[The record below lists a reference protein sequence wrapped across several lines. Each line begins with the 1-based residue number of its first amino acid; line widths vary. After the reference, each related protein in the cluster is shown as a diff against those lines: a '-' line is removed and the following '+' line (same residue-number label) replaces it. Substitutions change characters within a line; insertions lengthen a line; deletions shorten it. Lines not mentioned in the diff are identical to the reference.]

1 MATTFIAKHGL
12 KSNINKL
19 KLSEGEIA
27 IAYSEDKTKA
37 EIYSGSKDGT
47 PILLIQEINVSEL
60 LANANEYTNTKISEL
75 VDGAPE
81 AMDTL
86 KELADAIAQNSDI
99 MSALQ
104 SAIGN
109 KANEAE
115 LSGHISD
122 TNNPHTVTKE
132 QLGLEN
138 VDNTSDI
145 DKPISTAIQ
154 EALNDKAPTN
164 HASGATTYGV
174 GDASNYGHLKLSDS
188 TTSTSSTSSGI
199 AATPKAVKTI
209 SDTLSTE
216 ISDRQAADNELKAKI
231 ADINSELTTDN
242 LFYDL
247 SKYVNSD
254 NKLVTDDSGVQ
265 YLSYSGTFDVVYL
278 YQNFVVDNFRRKPKT
293 KTTLEL
299 TFNVASRHIAGGG
312 CDIGGLNIGETD
324 VLITYTD
331 TTTERF
337 GQSYYTAT
345 DTGDKTITINGT
357 SETYKTTK
365 FKIEIPVK
373 KEIKSISFRIVSDN
387 YYTNGDPTGNVCE
400 QETLIQSAVCY
411 DDECVVARKELDDF
425 VQVIETALD
434 GKAPTNHASNG
445 TGFGKGTRTAFGH
458 VKLSEVINSSTG
470 ADAGIAVAP
479 KAVKTAYD
487 KAVSAYELADGKLDA
502 NFVSNGY
509 AGIDEVTTTLSDMW
523 RDRVAPPTTITVACS
538 TSKHNITA
546 DYHCNGTNDQTVIQ
560 QAIDALPSTGGKI
573 VLLEGTYNISGQI
586 TVNQPN
592 VTICGMGNNT
602 ILKAAKSSSTLTM
615 LRCSNH
621 SGFKISNLVMDFEN
635 NSSAQCIGIQLY
647 VSGHSTIEN
656 ISILNNKGNGIEW
669 YKCDY
674 TRFNGVSFV
683 NVRQCIWDRGY
694 NHSSIFS
701 GVIIDTATNGIV
713 LETNSELNQIDGC
726 IVRYATGKG
735 ISSDSAYTMINDNI
749 VYGCGVG
756 ITANG
761 NCSTVSGNN
770 ACDNDTGISINGKMI
785 NVSGN
790 TAVRTDGSGNV
801 SSYSSSQYTIL
812 LGSSS
817 KNCFVTCNLIT
828 GKNYTNNGN
837 STHTITNNKY

>member
-1 MATTFIAKHGL
+1 MAIITEKGFKKI
-12 KSNINKL
+12 
-19 KLSEGEIA
+19 
-27 IAYSEDKTKA
+27 
-37 EIYSGSKDGT
+37 
-47 PILLIQEINVSEL
+47 
-60 LANANEYTNTKISEL
+60 EYT
-75 VDGAPE
+75 DP
-81 AMDTL
+81 
-86 KELADAIAQNSDI
+86 ADIPAVVN
-99 MSALQ
+99 
-104 SAIGN
+104 
-109 KANEAE
+109 
-115 LSGHISD
+115 H
-122 TNNPHTVTKE
+122 
-132 QLGLEN
+132 N
-138 VDNTSDI
+138 VDNVEEIINDL
-145 DKPISTAIQ
+145 DKPTFETAANRSNIVSGETISTLFGKVKKFFADLKTV
-154 EALNDKAPTN
+154 AFTGSYTDLSNKPTT
-164 HASGATTYGV
+164 A
-174 GDASNYGHLKLSDS
+174 
-188 TTSTSSTSSGI
+188 TTSTSGFMSAADKTKLNGI
-199 AATPKAVKTI
+199 ATGANNYTHPSTHPASMIVQDSTHRFV
-209 SDTLSTE
+209 SDNE
-216 ISDRQAADNELKAKI
+216 ISDWDN
-231 ADINSELTTDN
+231 
-242 LFYDL
+242 
-247 SKYVNSD
+247 
-254 NKLVTDDSGVQ
+254 
-265 YLSYSGTFDVVYL
+265 
-278 YQNFVVDNFRRKPKT
+278 
-293 KTTLEL
+293 
-299 TFNVASRHIAGGG
+299 
-312 CDIGGLNIGETD
+312 
-324 VLITYTD
+324 
-331 TTTERF
+331 
-337 GQSYYTAT
+337 
-345 DTGDKTITINGT
+345 
-357 SETYKTTK
+357 
-365 FKIEIPVK
+365 
-373 KEIKSISFRIVSDN
+373 
-387 YYTNGDPTGNVCE
+387 
-400 QETLIQSAVCY
+400 
-411 DDECVVARKELDDF
+411 
-425 VQVIETALD
+425 
-434 GKAPTNHASNG
+434 
-445 TGFGKGTRTAFGH
+445 
-458 VKLSEVINSSTG
+458 
-470 ADAGIAVAP
+470 
-479 KAVKTAYD
+479 
-487 KAVSAYELADGKLDA
+487 KLDA

-509 AGIDEVTTTLSDMW
+509 AGIDEVTTTLSDLW
-523 RDRVAPPTTITVACS
+523 TERVAPPTTITIACS
-538 TSKHNITA
+538 TSKHKNTA

-615 LRCSNH
+615 LRCSTH

-761 NCSTVSGNN
+761 NCSTVSDNN

-817 KNCFVTCNLIT
+817 ANCLVIGNIII
-828 GKNYTNNGN
+828 GKKYTNNGN
-837 STHTITNNKY
+837 STHIIVNNKY

>member
-174 GDASNYGHLKLSDS
+174 GNASNYGHLKLSDS
-188 TTSTSSTSSGI
+188 VSSSNSTSNGC
-199 AATPKAVKTI
+199 AATPKAT
-209 SDTLSTE
+209 
-216 ISDRQAADNELKAKI
+216 
-231 ADINSELTTDN
+231 
-242 LFYDL
+242 
-247 SKYVNSD
+247 
-254 NKLVTDDSGVQ
+254 
-265 YLSYSGTFDVVYL
+265 
-278 YQNFVVDNFRRKPKT
+278 
-293 KTTLEL
+293 
-299 TFNVASRHIAGGG
+299 
-312 CDIGGLNIGETD
+312 
-324 VLITYTD
+324 
-331 TTTERF
+331 
-337 GQSYYTAT
+337 
-345 DTGDKTITINGT
+345 
-357 SETYKTTK
+357 
-365 FKIEIPVK
+365 
-373 KEIKSISFRIVSDN
+373 
-387 YYTNGDPTGNVCE
+387 
-400 QETLIQSAVCY
+400 
-411 DDECVVARKELDDF
+411 
-425 VQVIETALD
+425 
-434 GKAPTNHASNG
+434 
-445 TGFGKGTRTAFGH
+445 
-458 VKLSEVINSSTG
+458 
-470 ADAGIAVAP
+470 
-479 KAVKTAYD
+479 KTAYD
-487 KAVSAYELADGKLDA
+487 KAVEAYELANDKLDA

-509 AGIDEVTTTLSDMW
+509 VGIDEVTTTLSDMW
-523 RDRVAPPTTITVACS
+523 SDRVAPPTTITVSSS
-538 TSKHNITA
+538 TSKHMLTA
-546 DYHCNGTNDQTVIQ
+546 DYYCNGTNDQTVIQ

-573 VLLEGTYNISGQI
+573 VLLEGTYNISGTI
-586 TVNQPN
+586 TIYNKKN
-592 VTICGMGNNT
+592 VTLQGLGRNVIFSATTSTSALYMIKVRSAIGVNIFDIDIDYTNNT
-602 ILKAAKSSSTLTM
+602 
-615 LRCSNH
+615 
-621 SGFKISNLVMDFEN
+621 SGDGT
-635 NSSAQCIGIQLY
+635 AIQLY
-647 VSGHSTIEN
+647 TTNHTVIERVKIQN
-656 ISILNNKGNGIEW
+656 SKGNGIEW
-669 YKCDY
+669 FNSNY
-674 TRFNGVSFV
+674 TRFSDISFI
-683 NVRQCIWDRGY
+683 NVRQCVWDRES

-701 GVIIDTATNGIV
+701 RIVIDTATNGIV
-713 LETNSELNQIDGC
+713 LASSSTLNKICDC
-726 IVRYATGKG
+726 IVRTATDNG
-735 ISSDSAYTMINDNI
+735 IKSDAAYTMINDNI

-770 ACDNDTGISINGKMI
+770 ARDNNTGISVNGKMV

-790 TAVRTDGSGNV
+790 TALRTDDSGNV

-812 LGSSS
+812 MGSSS
-817 KNCFVTCNLIT
+817 ANCLVIGNIIS
-828 GKNYTNNGN
+828 GKNYTNNGA
-837 STHTITNNKY
+837 STNTFANNKY

>member
-154 EALNDKAPTN
+154 EALNNKAPTN

-174 GDASNYGHLKLSDS
+174 GDATNYGHLKLSDS
-188 TTSTSSTSSGI
+188 VSSSNSTSNGC
-199 AATPKAVKTI
+199 AATPKAT
-209 SDTLSTE
+209 
-216 ISDRQAADNELKAKI
+216 
-231 ADINSELTTDN
+231 
-242 LFYDL
+242 
-247 SKYVNSD
+247 
-254 NKLVTDDSGVQ
+254 
-265 YLSYSGTFDVVYL
+265 
-278 YQNFVVDNFRRKPKT
+278 
-293 KTTLEL
+293 
-299 TFNVASRHIAGGG
+299 
-312 CDIGGLNIGETD
+312 
-324 VLITYTD
+324 
-331 TTTERF
+331 
-337 GQSYYTAT
+337 
-345 DTGDKTITINGT
+345 
-357 SETYKTTK
+357 
-365 FKIEIPVK
+365 
-373 KEIKSISFRIVSDN
+373 
-387 YYTNGDPTGNVCE
+387 
-400 QETLIQSAVCY
+400 
-411 DDECVVARKELDDF
+411 
-425 VQVIETALD
+425 
-434 GKAPTNHASNG
+434 
-445 TGFGKGTRTAFGH
+445 
-458 VKLSEVINSSTG
+458 
-470 ADAGIAVAP
+470 
-479 KAVKTAYD
+479 KTAYD
-487 KAVSAYELADGKLDA
+487 KAVEAYELANDKLDA

-509 AGIDEVTTTLSDMW
+509 VGIDEVTTTLSDMW
-523 RDRVAPPTTITVACS
+523 SDRVAPPTTITVSSS
-538 TSKHNITA
+538 TSKHMLTA
-546 DYHCNGTNDQTVIQ
+546 DYYCNGTNDQTVIQ

-573 VLLEGTYNISGQI
+573 VLLEGTYNISGTI
-586 TVNQPN
+586 TIYNKKN
-592 VTICGMGNNT
+592 VTLQGLGRNVIFSATTSTSALYMIKVRSAIGVNIFDIDIDYTNNT
-602 ILKAAKSSSTLTM
+602 
-615 LRCSNH
+615 
-621 SGFKISNLVMDFEN
+621 SGDGT
-635 NSSAQCIGIQLY
+635 AIQLY
-647 VSGHSTIEN
+647 TTNHTVIERVKIQN
-656 ISILNNKGNGIEW
+656 SKGNGIEW
-669 YKCDY
+669 FNSNY
-674 TRFNGVSFV
+674 TRFSDISFI
-683 NVRQCIWDRGY
+683 NVRQCVWDRGS

-701 GVIIDTATNGIV
+701 RIVIDTATNGIV
-713 LETNSELNQIDGC
+713 LASSSTLNKICDC
-726 IVRYATGKG
+726 IVRTATDNG
-735 ISSDSAYTMINDNI
+735 IKSDAAYTMINDNI

-770 ACDNDTGISINGKMI
+770 ARDNNTGISVNGKMV

-790 TAVRTDGSGNV
+790 TALRTDDSGNV

-812 LGSSS
+812 MGSSS
-817 KNCFVTCNLIT
+817 ANCLVIGNIIS
-828 GKNYTNNGN
+828 GKNYTNNGA
-837 STHTITNNKY
+837 STNTFANNKY

>member
-154 EALNDKAPTN
+154 EALNNKAPTN

-174 GDASNYGHLKLSDS
+174 GDATNYGHLKLSDS
-188 TTSTSSTSSGI
+188 VSSSNSTSNGC
-199 AATPKAVKTI
+199 AATPKAT
-209 SDTLSTE
+209 
-216 ISDRQAADNELKAKI
+216 
-231 ADINSELTTDN
+231 
-242 LFYDL
+242 
-247 SKYVNSD
+247 
-254 NKLVTDDSGVQ
+254 
-265 YLSYSGTFDVVYL
+265 
-278 YQNFVVDNFRRKPKT
+278 
-293 KTTLEL
+293 
-299 TFNVASRHIAGGG
+299 
-312 CDIGGLNIGETD
+312 
-324 VLITYTD
+324 
-331 TTTERF
+331 
-337 GQSYYTAT
+337 
-345 DTGDKTITINGT
+345 
-357 SETYKTTK
+357 
-365 FKIEIPVK
+365 
-373 KEIKSISFRIVSDN
+373 
-387 YYTNGDPTGNVCE
+387 
-400 QETLIQSAVCY
+400 
-411 DDECVVARKELDDF
+411 
-425 VQVIETALD
+425 
-434 GKAPTNHASNG
+434 
-445 TGFGKGTRTAFGH
+445 
-458 VKLSEVINSSTG
+458 
-470 ADAGIAVAP
+470 
-479 KAVKTAYD
+479 KTAYD
-487 KAVSAYELADGKLDA
+487 KAVEAYELANDKLDA

-509 AGIDEVTTTLSDMW
+509 VGIDEVTTTLSNMW
-523 RDRVAPPTTITVACS
+523 SDRVAPPTTITVSSS
-538 TSKHNITA
+538 TSKHMLTA
-546 DYHCNGTNDQTVIQ
+546 DYYCNGTNDQTVIQ

-573 VLLEGTYNISGQI
+573 VLLEGTYNISGTI
-586 TVNQPN
+586 TIYNKKN
-592 VTICGMGNNT
+592 VTLQGLGRNVIFSATTSTSALYMIKVRSAIGVNIFDIDIDYTNNT
-602 ILKAAKSSSTLTM
+602 
-615 LRCSNH
+615 
-621 SGFKISNLVMDFEN
+621 SGDGT
-635 NSSAQCIGIQLY
+635 AIQLY
-647 VSGHSTIEN
+647 TTNHTVIERVKIQN
-656 ISILNNKGNGIEW
+656 SKGNGIEW
-669 YKCDY
+669 FNSNY
-674 TRFNGVSFV
+674 TRFSDISFI
-683 NVRQCIWDRGY
+683 NVRQCVWDRES

-701 GVIIDTATNGIV
+701 RIVIDTATNGIV
-713 LETNSELNQIDGC
+713 LASSSTLNKICDC
-726 IVRYATGKG
+726 IVRTATDNG
-735 ISSDSAYTMINDNI
+735 IKSDAAYTMINDNI

-770 ACDNDTGISINGKMI
+770 ARDNNTGISVNGKMV

-790 TAVRTDGSGNV
+790 TALRTDDSGNV

-812 LGSSS
+812 MGSSS
-817 KNCFVTCNLIT
+817 ANCLVIGNIIS
-828 GKNYTNNGN
+828 GKNYTNNGA
-837 STHTITNNKY
+837 STNTFANNKY